1 MAVNSIRA
9 TEKLGKL
16 GGRFWPRIGL
26 LALAAGLASPALAR
40 PLQLVSL
47 PDPTQRPPAGG
58 GGDSYAPIIS
68 PDGRY
73 VLFASTAN
81 NLVLTSNNAPLP
93 LNVPPSLNVFLRD
106 RTNQTTTLV
115 SVNLS
120 GAAGGNGDSWPCGVS
135 ADGHY
140 ALFESSASDLVPGDT
155 NGVADAFVRDL
166 VAGTT
171 LLVSV
176 STNGGSANGAS
187 RNPVMTSDGRYVA
200 FVSEASNLVPNDTN
214 GIADV
219 FVRDLQAQATTLVS
233 VGATSVSP
241 PSSSG
246 IQGSFSDSPAISA
259 DGRYVAFYSTASN
272 LVSGVQ
278 TVGDI
283 YVRDLA
289 GATTFWASSYAR
301 TAVRSVLGAANAVCF
316 NHTLSDDGQYV
327 AYQARPVPMSSSAT
341 AGLVLRYSL
350 ATGFTDLVHTN
361 ANVTTGSVNANVGI
375 PADYEDVHNL
385 DMTPDGRFIALIAN
399 TNGTNGATTCVA
411 VWDAQTGVASLAS
424 GDLSNNIPT
433 GSICDWP
440 ALDASGRFVAF
451 LSSAINLV
459 TNTLVG
465 DYHLYVRDMQ
475 AGATTLIDGDT
486 NGVGSP
492 MSPATA
498 PRLSPDGRFVAFES
512 SDGGVVPDDRNH
524 DYDVFVRE
532 LATGSAELIS
542 ARNAA
547 LPSLSPN
554 GSSKLSILSVSAN
567 GRYIAFASDADNLV
581 PNDTNGCPD
590 IFVSDLLLGTNIL
603 VSIGTNGVA
612 ADGFSREP
620 SISADG
626 RYVAFTSSA
635 DNLVASDTNQ
645 ASDVFVRDLQTG
657 TTSLVSVNISG
668 AGPGNGGS
676 YSPWLSADGRYVLF
690 HSLAHNLAAGT
701 FTAGY
706 DNLFLRDLQLA
717 TNYALTY
724 TWSGS
729 PPGAMSPDG
738 HLIAF
743 AGTVVPYSP
752 PQLCLWDITSAQLI
766 YTNVTSGILN
776 LAISPD
782 GSRIVYNTASGLY
795 VVDRLAGT
803 NGIVGAGCP
812 VQHAGLRFSGDGR
825 FLAYAA
831 PLNNTNQVCL
841 YDFQSGTN
849 LLVSGNCT
857 SGEAAYGASDSPDIS
872 SDGRF
877 VAYRS
882 AATNMVPA
890 STDSVPNIFLY
901 DRQERTTTLLSA
913 SWLGP
918 WAADNRSLSPVFSA
932 DGRTLLFQSWASDLA
947 PQDFN
952 QGSDLFAFS
961 LYASSPI
968 PLFSA
973 TLVSST
979 SLGAGPWITW
989 PVVAGRTYRVE
1000 FKNSLGDADWQPLN
1014 QNVTVVGTQAWLCD
1028 PSPGP
1033 GQRFYRVVGQ

>member
-1 MAVNSIRA
+1 M
-9 TEKLGKL
+9 EKLEKL

-26 LALAAGLASPALAR
+26 LALVAGLASPALAR
-40 PLQLVSL
+40 PLQLVSV
-47 PDPTQRPPAGG
+47 PDPAQRPPAGG

-81 NLVLTSNNAPLP
+81 NLVLTSNNAPIP
-93 LNVPPSLNVFLRD
+93 LNVPPTLNVFLRD
-106 RTNQTTTLV
+106 RTNQATTLV

-120 GAAGGNGDSWPCGVS
+120 GTAGGNGDSWPCGVS
-135 ADGHY
+135 ADGRY
-140 ALFESSASDLVPGDT
+140 ALFESSASDLVAGDT

-166 VAGTT
+166 LAGTT

-187 RNPVMTSDGRYVA
+187 RNPVMTPDGRYVA
-200 FVSEASNLVPNDTN
+200 FVSDASNLVPNDTN

-233 VGATSVSP
+233 VGATYVSP

-246 IQGSFSDSPAISA
+246 ITGSFSDSPVISA

-283 YVRDLA
+283 YVRDLV
-289 GATTFWASSYAR
+289 GATTVWASTYAR
-301 TAVRSVLGAANAVCF
+301 TAVRSVLGPGATRAVCF
-316 NHTLSDDGQYV
+316 NHASSADGQFV
-327 AYQARPVPMSSSAT
+327 AYEASPNVGQT
-341 AGLVLRYSL
+341 ASTVGVILRYDQG
-350 ATGFTDLVHTN
+350 TGLTDIVHTN
-361 ANVTTGSVNANVGI
+361 GAVPTA
-375 PADYEDVHNL
+375 AYEDLRNL
-385 DMTPDGRFIALIAN
+385 DMTPDGRFIAFVAN
-399 TNGTNGATTCVA
+399 TNGTMGTSTCIS
-411 VWDAQTGVASLAS
+411 VWDAQSSTMTLAS
-424 GDLSNNIPT
+424 VDLSNAVSTNAT
-433 GSICDWP
+433 CDWP
-440 ALDASGRFVAF
+440 ALDSSGRFVAF
-451 LSSAINLV
+451 LSSATNLV
-459 TNTLVG
+459 TNTIVG

-475 AGATTLIDGDT
+475 AGVTVLIDGDT

-498 PRLSPDGRFVAFES
+498 PRFSADGRFVAFES
-512 SDGGVVPDDRNH
+512 SAGAVVPDNRNR
-524 DYDVFVRE
+524 DYGVFVRE
-532 LATGSAELIS
+532 FGTGAAELIS
-542 ARNAA
+542 ARHAA

-567 GRYIAFASDADNLV
+567 GRFIAFTSDADNLV

-590 IFVSDLLLGTNIL
+590 IFVNDLLLTTNIL
-603 VSIGTNGVA
+603 VSMGTNGVA

-635 DNLVASDTNQ
+635 DNLVAGDTNQ
-645 ASDVFVRDLQTG
+645 ASDVFVRDLQSATIA
-657 TTSLVSVNISG
+657 LVSVSTSG
-668 AGPGNGGS
+668 TGPGNGSS
-676 YSPWLSADGRYVLF
+676 YSPWISADGRYVLF
-690 HSLAHNLAAGT
+690 HSLAQNLAAGS
-701 FTAGY
+701 FIAGY
-706 DNLFLRDLQLA
+706 ESLFLRDLQLG
-717 TNYALTY
+717 TNYALTH
-724 TWSGS
+724 TSSGS
-729 PPGAMSPDG
+729 PVGAMTPDG
-738 HLIAF
+738 RFVAF
-743 AGTVVPYSP
+743 AGMIQPYS
-752 PQLCLWDITSAQLI
+752 LTNLYLWDSLSAQLI
-766 YTNVTSGILN
+766 YTNAVSGILN

-782 GSRIVYNTASGLY
+782 GSRIVYNTASGLC

-803 NGIVGAGCP
+803 NGLIGAGSP
-812 VQHAGLRFSGDGR
+812 VQHAGLGFSGDGR

-841 YDFQSGTN
+841 YDFLTGTN

-882 AATNMVPA
+882 AASNLVPVGA
-890 STDSVPNIFLY
+890 GGVPNIFLY
-901 DRQERTTTLLSA
+901 DRQEHTTTLLSA
-913 SWLGP
+913 SSLGP
-918 WAADNRSLSPVFSA
+918 WASDNFSLSPVFSA
-932 DGRTLLFQSWASDLA
+932 DGRTLVFRSWASDLV

-973 TLVSST
+973 TLVSRT
-979 SLGAGPWITW
+979 SLGEGPWITW

-1000 FKNSLGDADWQPLN
+1000 FKNSLGEAEWQPVS
-1014 QNVTVVGTQAWLCD
+1014 QNLTVVGSQAWLYD